1 MTWNSVNCSYGIY
14 LIYDLKNP
22 KLVNTIPWT
31 WQFFQG
37 QEVVLKTLLLLQIL
51 RSDDGHKKVFPDVSM
66 IGFKSN
72 KKLKAHLV
80 LQLPDLD
87 ELGRSK

>member
-1 MTWNSVNCSYGIY
+1 M
-14 LIYDLKNP
+14 
-22 KLVNTIPWT
+22 
-31 WQFFQG
+31 
-37 QEVVLKTLLLLQIL
+37 VLKTLLLLQIL

-87 ELGRSK
+87 KLGRPK